1 MSKLFNST
9 LEISLRIL
17 LILYADG
24 NNGKNLD
31 SIVTADF
38 ITIYAK
44 DFGVSDTN
52 LHGNNELSF
61 AEYAARRSQAK
72 TALKSLVLDRLISV
86 SSQDDGFHYT
96 ISELGKQICSSMTTE
111 YSKAYLKTAYKT
123 IDFMKNKNEGK
134 LIALISKEAA
144 KAIKRR

>member
-1 MSKLFNST
+1 MNKLFNST

-24 NNGKNLD
+24 NKGRNLD

-52 LHGNNELSF
+52 LHGNNEFSF
-61 AEYAARRSQAK
+61 AEYATRRSQAQD
-72 TALKSLVLDRLISV
+72 AIKSLLIDRLISV
-86 SSQDDGFHYT
+86 CALDDGFHYT
-96 ISELGKQICSSMTTE
+96 ISELGKQLCSSMTTE
-111 YSKAYLKTAYKT
+111 YSKTYLITAYKT
-123 IDFMKNKNEGK
+123 IDFMRNKNEQK
-134 LIALISKEAA
+134 LITLISKEAT

>member
-1 MSKLFNST
+1 MSKVFNST

-44 DFGVSDTN
+44 DFGVSNTN
-52 LHGNNELSF
+52 LHGNNEFSF
-61 AEYAARRSQAK
+61 AEYATRRSQVQDAIK
-72 TALKSLVLDRLISV
+72 YLVIDRLISV
-86 SSQDDGFHYT
+86 CYQDDGFHYT
-96 ISELGKQICSSMTTE
+96 ISELGKQLCSSMTTE
-111 YSKAYLKTAYKT
+111 YSKTYLMTAYKT
-123 IDFMKNKNEGK
+123 IDFMRNSDERK
-134 LIALISKEAA
+134 LITLISKEAA